1 MTDEMRQSFINRL
14 KDVQNS
20 GDIEAAHYVGDDVLC
35 ETLIA
40 LGYKDIVE
48 EWEQIPKWYA

>member
-1 MTDEMRQSFINRL
+1 MTEEMKQSFINRL
-14 KDVQNS
+14 KDAQNS
-20 GDIEAAHYVGDDVLC
+20 GDIEAAHYDGDDVLC
-35 ETLIA
+35 EALIA